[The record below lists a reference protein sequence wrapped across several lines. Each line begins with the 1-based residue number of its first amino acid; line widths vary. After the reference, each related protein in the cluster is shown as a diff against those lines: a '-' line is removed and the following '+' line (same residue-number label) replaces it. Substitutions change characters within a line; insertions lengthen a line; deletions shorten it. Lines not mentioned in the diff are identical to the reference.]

1 MRYAL
6 LLLLAL
12 QLLEP
17 FSKETN
23 FMSLEGYA
31 RWQRFTVTR
40 TWGPR

>member
-1 MRYAL
+1 MRYMLLVLAL
-6 LLLLAL
+6 LV
-12 QLLEP
+12 LEP
-17 FSKETN
+17 FTRETN